1 MKSSYAPASDHVP
14 RPWRSLSERERARRA
29 LLSPRS
35 AVGFSSGEAYAQ
47 SLASKVLQA
56 LRTAAAV
63 APLNNPPQPLKGVQE
78 RSARIEQSSPF
89 SWARYNFG
97 SLGALRTQLYNQA
110 VDTDAQVRPAAA
122 RPCVLVR
129 RSPLR

>member
-1 MKSSYAPASDHVP
+1 MKSSYALGSDDAP
-14 RPWRSLSERERARRA
+14 RPRQAYSVCACTQWA

-35 AVGFSSGEAYAQ
+35 AAGFSFGEALAQ
-47 SLASKVLQA
+47 SLASKVLQS
-56 LRTAAAV
+56 LRTAAAD
-63 APLNNPPQPLKGVQE
+63 APLGDPQQPGKGLHKC
-78 RSARIEQSSPF
+78 SARIERSSPF
-89 SWARYNFG
+89 SSACHIFG
-97 SLGALRTQLYNQA
+97 SLSARRAQLYNQA